1 MFGKRETEKKVDTLK
16 DIQAIIEFLQE
27 IKDDAKPL
35 LKDLQKLEEL
45 EREREV
51 ANEEVLLVNLETQAE
66 VLEKILQRYEFLQD
80 DADINGIRI
89 KQVARELLH
98 RAKRAGLN
106 ELVEEKKQDM
116 KWQFDWQII
125 SLPEFYLF
133 YDRIHGY
140 DDQTYPQL
148 DRTFFYSP
156 TGIVQT
162 LYLLSFLMLV
172 LDLGIFK
179 PFDMDS

>member
-1 MFGKRETEKKVDTLK
+1 MFGKKETEKKVDTLK

-51 ANEEVLLVNLETQAE
+51 TNAEVLLVNLETQAE
-66 VLEKILQRYEFLQD
+66 VLEKILQRYEFLQN

-89 KQVARELLH
+89 KQVARELLL
-98 RAKRAGLN
+98 RAKRAGLK

-116 KWQFDWQII
+116 KWQFDW
-125 SLPEFYLF
+125 
-133 YDRIHGY
+133 
-140 DDQTYPQL
+140 
-148 DRTFFYSP
+148 
-156 TGIVQT
+156 
-162 LYLLSFLMLV
+162 
-172 LDLGIFK
+172 
-179 PFDMDS
+179 